1 MLVVVGDVLLDRDVD
16 GHAER
21 LSPEAPVPVIEDLM
35 QRSRPGGAGLA
46 AALAAADGR
55 DVVLITALG
64 QDDAGRE
71 LAHLLDVAGVEVVDL
86 GLEGSTPEKIRIRS
100 DGRTMLRLD
109 RGGAGARVRSA
120 KGRATRILGS
130 ASAVLVADYGRGVS
144 ADPTLRQAL
153 TSLAHTVPIVWDPHP
168 RGTEPTPSVRL
179 ATPNAAEA
187 ANYAPGV
194 AGDNLEAVAKRGRRL
209 VRKWSADGVA
219 ITLGKR
225 GAVLVSGDGPP
236 MAVPAPAAHA
246 TDSCGAGD
254 RFASAAAEMLAD
266 GALPAEAVSD
276 AVIAAS
282 AFVADGGAASVQLG
296 KRPVTPFLTDNKT
309 APAQSIIARTRAQ
322 GGTVVATGGCFDLLH
337 AGHVRFLKHARALG
351 DCLIVCLNDD
361 ASVRRLKGPGRPLVP
376 EEDRAAVLA
385 SLDCVDAVV
394 IFDEDTPEAIL
405 ARLQPNI
412 FAKGGDYAVAD
423 LPEAELIKRWGGQT
437 VLLPYLE
444 GRSTSQLVSEA
455 ARRFAR

>member
-1 MLVVVGDVLLDRDVD
+1 M
-16 GHAER
+16 
-21 LSPEAPVPVIEDLM
+21 
-35 QRSRPGGAGLA
+35 
-46 AALAAADGR
+46 
-55 DVVLITALG
+55 
-64 QDDAGRE
+64 
-71 LAHLLDVAGVEVVDL
+71 
-86 GLEGSTPEKIRIRS
+86 
-100 DGRTMLRLD
+100 
-109 RGGAGARVRSA
+109 
-120 KGRATRILGS
+120 
-130 ASAVLVADYGRGVS
+130 
-144 ADPTLRQAL
+144 
-153 TSLAHTVPIVWDPHP
+153 
-168 RGTEPTPSVRL
+168 
-179 ATPNAAEA
+179 
-187 ANYAPGV
+187 
-194 AGDNLEAVAKRGRRL
+194 
-209 VRKWSADGVA
+209 A

-361 ASVRRLKGPGRPLVP
+361 ASVYYIVKVTSRRPADREGFKDAPLFSSPYTQVAQI
-376 EEDRAAVLA
+376 DFQ
-385 SLDCVDAVV
+385 DALREYNSRVGK
-394 IFDEDTPEAIL
+394 A
-405 ARLQPNI
+405 
-412 FAKGGDYAVAD
+412 YAVKWNEVA
-423 LPEAELIKRWGGQT
+423 AHELG
-437 VLLPYLE
+437 PME
-444 GRSTSQLVSEA
+444 EE
-455 ARRFAR
+455 